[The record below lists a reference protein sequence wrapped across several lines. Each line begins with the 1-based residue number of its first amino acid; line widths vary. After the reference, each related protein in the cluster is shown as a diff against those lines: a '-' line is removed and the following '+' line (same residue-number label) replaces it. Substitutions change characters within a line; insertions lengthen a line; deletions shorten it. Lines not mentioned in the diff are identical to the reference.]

1 MPPDG
6 YATDD
11 GGISTTCLAI
21 ALLEAAWAHVKT
33 QSDSDSDRRS
43 EITFR
48 ADTHGKAILG

>member
-1 MPPDG
+1 VPPDG
-6 YATDD
+6 YATGD

-21 ALLEAAWAHVKT
+21 ALLEAAWAHLKT
-33 QSDSDSDRRS
+33 QSDSDLRS